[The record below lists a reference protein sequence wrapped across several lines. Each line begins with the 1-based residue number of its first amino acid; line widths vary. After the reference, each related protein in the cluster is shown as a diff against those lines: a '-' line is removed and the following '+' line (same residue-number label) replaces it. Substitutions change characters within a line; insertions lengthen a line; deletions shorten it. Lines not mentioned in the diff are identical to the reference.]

1 MTREIAKRVLTM
13 TAVLAIT
20 LSTGMAYAATLSQ
33 NGTLSQVGTGLT
45 IAEAGVGL
53 EGLGAGT
60 KSIMID
66 IGGPVQAA
74 ILYWAVRDRPCPDD
88 GATCTIPLQPY
99 QNQALIFDGHSITGT
114 TLGSKLQ
121 RVGTVGQRINN
132 IGYRADVTRVVQAA
146 GQGLQAFT
154 ITDGDTANHSSLRLN
169 GAGLVVLYT
178 DASDPIVYEVI
189 AFDGLNFAF
198 GRVDKPA
205 PAQVTKP
212 VTFTYA
218 SSATT
223 RMADF
228 VTFTAGGTP
237 DRPNRIDISNNL
249 SLVNQIVGIDG
260 VGWDTLQREIDIP
273 AGSSS
278 TIVQVFSEPFD
289 ERPDSLLWQFAALRI
304 PIDEQNIEIVKEV
317 SVNDG
322 VTFFDANDSTSAPST
337 IAGGNALYRITVT
350 NTGTADLENVVVD
363 DDTLGVDFLVGDLV
377 AGQIVVLTQDQ
388 TPKLDHPGR
397 CQIPGAVTNT
407 ARAVGQSVDTGI
419 TVSDTDPAVI
429 RCVEEAIDT
438 DDVRGKTNGRGER
451 I

>member
-1 MTREIAKRVLTM
+1 MTRGIAKRVLAM
-13 TAVLAIT
+13 TVVLAMT
-20 LSTGMAYAATLSQ
+20 LSTGMAYATTLSH
-33 NGTLSQVGTGLT
+33 NGTLSQVGAGLT
-45 IAEAGVGL
+45 IAAAGVGL

-60 KSIMID
+60 KSIVIE

-74 ILYWAVRDRPCPDD
+74 ILYWVVRDRPCPDD
-88 GATCTIPLQPY
+88 GATCTIPFQPY
-99 QNQALIFDGHSITGT
+99 QAQELIFDGHSMTGT
-114 TLGSKLQ
+114 ALGSKLQ
-121 RVGTVGQRINN
+121 RVGAVGQRMNN
-132 IGYRADVTRVVQAA
+132 IGYRADVTGIVQAA
-146 GQGLQAFT
+146 GQGLQTFT
-154 ITDGDTANHSSLRLN
+154 ITNGDTANHSSLRLN

-178 DASDPIVYEVI
+178 DASDPTVYEVI

-198 GRVDKPA
+198 GRVDQPA

-218 SSATT
+218 SSAAT

-237 DRPNRIDISNNL
+237 GRPNRIDISNNL

-260 VGWDTLQREIDIP
+260 VSWDTLQREIDVP

-278 TIVQVFSEPFD
+278 TTVQMFSEPFD

-304 PIDEQNIEIVKEV
+304 PVDEQNIEIVKEV
-317 SVNDG
+317 SVNNG
-322 VTFFDANDSTSAPST
+322 VTFFDANDPASAPST
-337 IAGGNALYRITVT
+337 IAGGSALYRITVT
-350 NTGTADLENVVVD
+350 NTGISDLENVVID
-363 DDTLGVDFLVGDLV
+363 DDTLGVDVLVGDLV
-377 AGQIVVLTQDQ
+377 AGQTVVLTQDQ
-388 TPKLDHPGR
+388 TPQLDHPGR
-397 CQIPGAVTNT
+397 CQIPGDVTNT

-419 TVSDTDPAVI
+419 TVSDTDPAVV

-438 DDVRGKTNGRGER
+438 DEVRQKTNGRGER